1 MMSIL
6 ALQRTRPAIGL
17 PVIIEAILGGPVR

>member
-6 ALQRTRPAIGL
+6 ALQRTRPAAT
-17 PVIIEAILGGPVR
+17 VSRIIKGNPDGPVR